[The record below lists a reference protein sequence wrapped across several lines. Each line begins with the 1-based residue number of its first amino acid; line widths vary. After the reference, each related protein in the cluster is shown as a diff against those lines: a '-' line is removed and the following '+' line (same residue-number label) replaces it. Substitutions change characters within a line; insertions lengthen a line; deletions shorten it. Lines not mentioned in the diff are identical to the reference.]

1 MYFMPVMWMYGTD
14 PIWHKL
20 PNVLCLTQCAHLML
34 LCTLLDPMCWPLAT
48 MYWPNVLFL
57 MLFIFPDSFDPMF
70 LSIWTQCV
78 LTHSVLTHCVRT
90 QCGAQKCLAYKKK
103 LAKSTFAI
111 CSLCCKV
118 LQLYG
123 SLCSLWGGR
132 KSLLFWFLPIFAHS
146 LYAVFLFIWHV

>member
-1 MYFMPVMWMYGTD
+1 
-14 PIWHKL
+14 
-20 PNVLCLTQCAHLML
+20 
-34 LCTLLDPMCWPLAT
+34 

-78 LTHSVLTHCVRT
+78 LTHGVLTHCVRT

-132 KSLLFWFLPIFAHS
+132 KSL
-146 LYAVFLFIWHV
+146 FLFSPNFRALLICRLSFYVTRLNVLCASNVDVIEGVHSSI